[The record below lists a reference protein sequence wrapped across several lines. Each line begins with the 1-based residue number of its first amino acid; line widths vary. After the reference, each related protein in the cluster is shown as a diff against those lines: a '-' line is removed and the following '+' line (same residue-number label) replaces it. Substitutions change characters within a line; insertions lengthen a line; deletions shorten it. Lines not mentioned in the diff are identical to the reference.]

1 MKLLK
6 CHVENFGRL
15 HDYEYTFTEGVNYIC
30 QDNGWGKST
39 FAAFIRA
46 MFYGLDGERKRSLE
60 ENERKRYAPWQG
72 GAFGGSL
79 DFEVQ
84 GKRYRITRMFDSE
97 TPFELRDLD
106 TNLPSADFSEAI
118 GEELFGIDRNS
129 FLRTAF
135 ISQRDCETVA
145 TDDIHAKIGNL
156 SDVTDDI
163 NQYEN
168 AFERLT
174 RVSNELT
181 PKRVTGS
188 IKRNENE
195 ITRLEMLVN
204 AGREIGTSLDQIGE
218 LLESERNRRESL
230 REEMDRLSGTQK
242 QVAGI
247 EAMEAKRAE
256 WSRLRE
262 AVSEKEV
269 LVEEARSF
277 FPGDI
282 PDEELLEQYGEEC
295 VRLEKCKSREESLAL
310 SDTDKTQF
318 LVLKRY
324 FGEGYPS
331 AQELEEKLHQ
341 VKTLQSMQEEILKN
355 QVSEADR
362 SRLEALKQQFG
373 EENPGEVS
381 EKTTVWNDRNTRK
394 QSLGLLEASLLSLQA
409 TGGGNTAGKTFLL
422 WAAMGGILFLF
433 GVIGLFMLPTVVG
446 IILMV
451 LGAALIVFGW
461 MQSKKPNP
469 EEELRKERIR
479 SLELQLEESKGF
491 IARVD
496 ADIEQYLSKHG
507 REFQEVTVF
516 SALSAILEEALEYK
530 NLKERV
536 ERAGN
541 LPGRSKMQ
549 QLEQSI
555 DEFVERFR
563 AGARTSSYLEEMMQI
578 KTGIQTFQKLE
589 AGEKA
594 YLKQKEERV
603 ECESRIQAF
612 LRSLGFSIEEDL
624 RKQVETIQEHRG
636 ILQTRQGSLNE
647 AKKRLE
653 QFEAQNDIRM
663 FREEIP
669 RDFPSLEEISAR
681 MSACR
686 GELEHCTDAV
696 SEYIS
701 RMNDLGVKYDEW
713 ENQKAELENLREIQ
727 AAQKKKYDAV
737 ESAKAYL
744 EKARENMIA
753 KYAKP
758 LLQSFTR
765 YYEMITGGHGEL
777 YHMDATT
784 RVTYEEQGKQRE
796 LNTLS
801 AGYRDLTGVCLRLAL
816 VDAMYPEEKPAVIMD
831 DPFTNLDDTKM
842 AAGKKFLEEVG
853 KEYQLLY
860 FTCSRSRV

>member
-15 HDYEYTFTEGVNYIC
+15 HDYEYTFTDGVNYIC

-46 MFYGLDGERKRSLE
+46 MFYGLEGERKRSLE

-84 GKRYRITRMFDSE
+84 GKRYRITRMFDTESS
-97 TPFELRDLD
+97 FELRDLD
-106 TNLPSADFSEAI
+106 TNLPSGDYSEDI
-118 GEELFGIDRNS
+118 GEELFEIDRNS

-156 SDVTDDI
+156 SNVTDDI

-188 IKRNENE
+188 IKRIENE

-204 AGREIGTSLDQIGE
+204 SGREIGTSLDQMGE
-218 LLESERNRRESL
+218 LLETERSRRQGL
-230 REEMDRLSGTQK
+230 LEETDRLSGIQK

-269 LVEEARSF
+269 LVKEAKSF

-310 SDTDKTQF
+310 SDTDKTRY
-318 LVLKRY
+318 LALKRY
-324 FGEGYPS
+324 FGEGYPTQ
-331 AQELEEKLHQ
+331 QELEEKLHQ

-422 WAAMGGILFLF
+422 WAAMGGILFLL
-433 GVIGLFMLPTVVG
+433 GVMGLFLLPVVVG
-446 IILMV
+446 VV
-451 LGAALIVFGW
+451 LLVFGAALIGFGW

-496 ADIEQYLSKHG
+496 GETEQYLWKHG
-507 REFQEVTVF
+507 REFRENTVL
-516 SALSAILEEALEYK
+516 SSLSAILEEALEYK

-536 ERAGN
+536 ERAEG
-541 LPGRSKMQ
+541 LPGRREVQK
-549 QLEQSI
+549 LEQTI
-555 DEFVERFR
+555 DEFLARFR
-563 AGARTSSYLEEMMQI
+563 AEACTASPLEQLMQI
-578 KTGIQTFQKLE
+578 KTGIETFQKLE
-589 AGEKA
+589 AGERA
-594 YLKQKEERV
+594 YLQQKEERV
-603 ECESRIQAF
+603 ECGKRIQAF
-612 LRSLGFSIEEDL
+612 LCSLGFASEGDL
-624 RKQVETIQEHRG
+624 RKQVDTLQEHRSL
-636 ILQTRQGSLNE
+636 LQTRQAILHE
-647 AKKRLE
+647 ANTRLE
-653 QFEAQNDIRM
+653 QFEAQNDVHR
-663 FREEIP
+663 FREKLPEGV
-669 RDFPSLEEISAR
+669 PSLEEVSEGL
-681 MSACR
+681 SACR
-686 GELEHCTDAV
+686 EELERCTGAI
-696 SEYIS
+696 SEYVS
-701 RMNDLGVKYDEW
+701 RINDLGVKYDEW
-713 ENQKAELENLREIQ
+713 ENQRAELESLREIQ
-727 AAQKKKYDAV
+727 AAQKKKYAAV
-737 ESAKAYL
+737 ESARAYL

-753 KYAKP
+753 RYARP

-784 RVTYEEQGKQRE
+784 KVTYEEQGKQRE
-796 LNTLS
+796 LTTLS
-801 AGYRDLTGVCLRLAL
+801 AGYRDLTGVCLRMAL

-831 DPFTNLDDTKM
+831 DPFTNLDDGKM
-842 AAGKKFLEEVG
+842 AAGKEFLEEIG
-853 KEYQLLY
+853 REYQILY
-860 FTCSRSRV
+860 FTCSHSRT

>member
-1 MKLLK
+1 M
-6 CHVENFGRL
+6 C
-15 HDYEYTFTEGVNYIC
+15 
-30 QDNGWGKST
+30 
-39 FAAFIRA
+39 IR
-46 MFYGLDGERKRSLE
+46 
-60 ENERKRYAPWQG
+60 
-72 GAFGGSL
+72 
-79 DFEVQ
+79 
-84 GKRYRITRMFDSE
+84 DS
-97 TPFELRDLD
+97 
-106 TNLPSADFSEAI
+106 
-118 GEELFGIDRNS
+118 
-129 FLRTAF
+129 
-135 ISQRDCETVA
+135 
-145 TDDIHAKIGNL
+145 
-156 SDVTDDI
+156 
-163 NQYEN
+163 
-168 AFERLT
+168 
-174 RVSNELT
+174 
-181 PKRVTGS
+181 TGS

-262 AVSEKEV
+262 DVSEKEV

-479 SLELQLEESKGF
+479 SLELQLEESRSF

-496 ADIEQYLSKHG
+496 ADTEQYLSKHG
-507 REFQEVTVF
+507 REFQEVTVL

-612 LRSLGFSIEEDL
+612 LRSLGFSVEE
-624 RKQVETIQEHRG
+624 
-636 ILQTRQGSLNE
+636 
-647 AKKRLE
+647 
-653 QFEAQNDIRM
+653 
-663 FREEIP
+663 
-669 RDFPSLEEISAR
+669 
-681 MSACR
+681 
-686 GELEHCTDAV
+686 AV
-696 SEYIS
+696 SYTH
-701 RMNDLGVKYDEW
+701 LTLPT
-713 ENQKAELENLREIQ
+713 KA
-727 AAQKKKYDAV
+727 
-737 ESAKAYL
+737 
-744 EKARENMIA
+744 
-753 KYAKP
+753 
-758 LLQSFTR
+758 
-765 YYEMITGGHGEL
+765 
-777 YHMDATT
+777 
-784 RVTYEEQGKQRE
+784 
-796 LNTLS
+796 
-801 AGYRDLTGVCLRLAL
+801 
-816 VDAMYPEEKPAVIMD
+816 
-831 DPFTNLDDTKM
+831 
-842 AAGKKFLEEVG
+842 
-853 KEYQLLY
+853 
-860 FTCSRSRV
+860 